1 MLITKYCSIK
11 KLALLCCLLA
21 LIQPLSMQAES
32 DSARIE
38 KLERAVE
45 LLQKQNTELKAQVS
59 NLKSKEAGNPAEGKF
74 KTKVSFD
81 GKSYVEKAVEEKLP
95 VYVQQRGPELKL
107 VLGGFLQANFED
119 GDVSAFE
126 GRFGQTALKDRFRL
140 RRARIGLAGDF
151 AENFDFKMEGDF
163 ENSDGTSPSNR
174 TDFSGTDIWL
184 NWHQFPGAQIKVGQ
198 YKAPFG
204 LEQLT
209 PDTSLFII
217 ERSLPTG
224 AITPE
229 RQIGVE
235 LWGKPFTNDW
245 PEQQDFRTYYA
256 GIFN

>member
-11 KLALLCCLLA
+11 KLALLSCVLA
-21 LIQPLSMQAES
+21 LIQPLSMQSASES
-32 DSARIE
+32 ERIE

-107 VLGGFLQANFED
+107 VLGGFVQMNFED

-140 RRARIGLAGDF
+140 CRARI
-151 AENFDFKMEGDF
+151 MERG
-163 ENSDGTSPSNR
+163 
-174 TDFSGTDIWL
+174 WL
-184 NWHQFPGAQIKVGQ
+184 D
-198 YKAPFG
+198 KA
-204 LEQLT
+204 
-209 PDTSLFII
+209 
-217 ERSLPTG
+217 G
-224 AITPE
+224 AI
-229 RQIGVE
+229 
-235 LWGKPFTNDW
+235 
-245 PEQQDFRTYYA
+245 
-256 GIFN
+256 